1 VAGAARDGDGAAN
14 EDRAMALVA
23 PPVQGDGMT
32 IEAFLFILV
41 AILGTAK
48 LLGELAERIGQ
59 PAVLGELIAGVVLG
73 RSLLGIVDPDEE
85 VIHLLAEVGVI
96 VLLFEIGLETDIK
109 RLLKVGAAS
118 SVVAV
123 VGVAAP
129 FLLGYLTVS
138 AMGLQTL
145 PAIVIGAALTATS
158 VGITA
163 RVLSDLGRLQEPESQ
178 IVLGAAVIDDV
189 VGLIILAVV
198 AQLVAGTEVTAGS
211 VAVTTLLAFGFLGV
225 TLLVGRIAVP
235 PLFRW
240 LDTLGRSSTLG
251 TMALLLAFVTAYLAD
266 AAGSALIVGA
276 FAAGLI
282 LGPTPQAESIQRG
295 VVSLGQFFVP
305 IFFVSVGAAVEVQ
318 SFLRPGVLLMGLT
331 LIAVAI
337 VGKVVA
343 GYAPVWFRGKKI
355 VIGVGMVPR
364 GEVGLIFAQMGLA
377 SGVLDAGGYSAL
389 TLMVLVTTFIAP
401 PLLKALFPKRAPAGP
416 SPGGMAEMTTEA

>member
-1 VAGAARDGDGAAN
+1 
-14 EDRAMALVA
+14 
-23 PPVQGDGMT
+23 
-32 IEAFLFILV
+32 
-41 AILGTAK
+41 
-48 LLGELAERIGQ
+48 
-59 PAVLGELIAGVVLG
+59 
-73 RSLLGIVDPDEE
+73 
-85 VIHLLAEVGVI
+85 

-163 RVLSDLGRLQEPESQ
+163 SVLSDLGRLQEPESQ

-343 GYAPVWFRGKKI
+343 GYAP
-355 VIGVGMVPR
+355 
-364 GEVGLIFAQMGLA
+364 
-377 SGVLDAGGYSAL
+377 
-389 TLMVLVTTFIAP
+389 
-401 PLLKALFPKRAPAGP
+401 
-416 SPGGMAEMTTEA
+416 